1 VVERFHPR
9 IFNDWLNL
17 IAPIDGYRQGNEIPT
32 LKAFQSTT
40 PGNHMASNT
49 PSTPSLSLAGKVAF
63 VTGGSRGIGAAI
75 VRRLVR
81 DGAAVAFSYAS
92 SSTPAD
98 ELARS
103 IEAEGGRALALKID
117 SADAAALTAGIDEA
131 ARTLGKID
139 VLVNNAGVFLGGS
152 LDDFSL
158 EDFDKTLDI
167 NVRAVFVAA
176 KAASRHMGE
185 GGRIINIGST
195 NAERM
200 PWPGGSA
207 YAMSKSALKGLVQ
220 GLARDLGPRGITVN
234 NVQPGPVNTDMNPVD
249 GPNAAAMHGLMA
261 LARHAHPEEIAGMVA
276 YLASPEAAFVT
287 GASLNIDGGFAA

>member
-1 VVERFHPR
+1 MA
-9 IFNDWLNL
+9 LS
-17 IAPIDGYRQGNEIPT
+17 
-32 LKAFQSTT
+32 KSTT
-40 PGNHMASNT
+40 SPV
-49 PSTPSLSLAGKVAF
+49 LAGKVAF

-75 VRRLVR
+75 VRRLAE

-92 SSTPAD
+92 SGAPAD
-98 ELARS
+98 ELVRS

-131 ARTLGKID
+131 ARKLGRID
-139 VLVNNAGVFLGGS
+139 VLVNNAGVFLPGT

-158 EDFDKTLDI
+158 EDFDRTLDI

-176 KAASRHMGE
+176 KAAVRHMGE

-261 LARHAHPEEIAGMVA
+261 LARHARPEEIAGMVA